1 MRAAGIIKSNP
12 VKLALAL
19 LGAGIVFF
27 SQVKLDL
34 LIKANRQGE
43 MMYFPNAAV
52 TKAAA
57 FGYDNLAGDWI
68 WLQTVQYYGQHSLT
82 DREYI
87 YLGHMFDIL
96 SVLAPDFKAAYNFG
110 ALLLAHDA
118 GDVPAA
124 DRLMQKGME
133 NNPEDWTLPFFRGFV
148 HFVFSRNYREAGRWF
163 TVSSR
168 QPQAPEMPGRFA
180 AFAMRKGKD
189 LETSRAL
196 WVELLNKTGNKTEK
210 IMAQFYIDKI
220 DREMV
225 IKQLQEL
232 SDTFH
237 KQNKRR
243 IASLKDLVLWGY
255 IKRVPDDPLGGVFY
269 WDQKTGKVY
278 AKGGQKIN

>member
-1 MRAAGIIKSNP
+1 MKEAGIIKSNP

-34 LIKANRQGE
+34 LVKENRQGE

-68 WLQTVQYYGQHSLT
+68 WLQTVQYYGQHTLT
-82 DREYI
+82 DRQYK
-87 YLGHMFDIL
+87 YLGHMFDVL
-96 SVLAPDFKAAYNFG
+96 SALAPDFKIAYNFG

-118 GDVPAA
+118 ADVPAA
-124 DRLMQKGME
+124 DRLLKKGME
-133 NNPEDWTLPFFRGFV
+133 NNPEDWAIPFFRGFV
-148 HFVFSRNYREAGRWF
+148 HYVFSRNYREAGRWF

-168 QPQAPEMPGRFA
+168 QPQAPEMPARFA

-196 WVELLNKTGNKTEK
+196 WAELLNKTGNKTEK
-210 IMAQFYIDKI
+210 ALARFYIDKI
-220 DREMV
+220 DREL
-225 IKQLQEL
+225 IIARLQQLAEG
-232 SDTFH
+232 H
-237 KQNKRR
+237 KKQNNRE
-243 IASLKDLVLWGY
+243 IDSLQDLVLWGH
-255 IKRVPDDPLGGVFY
+255 IKKIPSDPLGGGFY
-269 WDQKTGKVY
+269 WDRKKGKVET
-278 AKGGQKIN
+278 KGGRKVN

>member
-1 MRAAGIIKSNP
+1 MTASGIIKSNP

-19 LGAGIVFF
+19 LGAGIVFL

-34 LIKANRQGE
+34 LIKENRQGE

-68 WLQTVQYYGQHSLT
+68 WLQTVQYYGQHTLT
-82 DREYI
+82 DRQYQ
-87 YLGHMFDIL
+87 YLGHMFGVL
-96 SVLAPDFKAAYNFG
+96 SVLAPKFKVAYNFG

-118 GDVPAA
+118 ADVPAA
-124 DRLMQKGME
+124 DQLMKKGME
-133 NNPEDWTLPFFRGFV
+133 NNPEDWTIPFFRGFV

-210 IMAQFYIDKI
+210 TLAQFYIDKI
-220 DREMV
+220 DREM
-225 IKQLQEL
+225 ILKQLQEL

-255 IKRVPDDPLGGVFY
+255 IKLVPDDPLGGGFY

-278 AKGGQKIN
+278 AKGGRKIN

>member
-1 MRAAGIIKSNP
+1 MTAAGIIKSAP

-34 LIKANRQGE
+34 LIKENKQGE
-43 MMYFPNAAV
+43 MMYFPNAAM

-68 WLQTVQYYGQHSLT
+68 WLQTVQYYGQHTLT
-82 DREYI
+82 DRQYK
-87 YLGHMFDIL
+87 YLGHMFDVL
-96 SVLAPDFKAAYNFG
+96 SALAPDFKIAYNFG

-118 GDVPAA
+118 ADVPAA
-124 DRLMQKGME
+124 DRLLKKGME
-133 NNPEDWTLPFFRGFV
+133 NNPEDWAIPFFRGFV
-148 HFVFSRNYREAGRWF
+148 HYVFSRNYREAGRWF

-168 QPQAPEMPGRFA
+168 QPHAPEMPGRFA

-210 IMAQFYIDKI
+210 ALAQFYIDKI
-220 DREMV
+220 DREM
-225 IKQLQEL
+225 ILKRLQKLAEA
-232 SDTFH
+232 FH
-237 KQNKRR
+237 KQNKRQ
-243 IASLKDLVLWGY
+243 IELLKDLVLWGY
-255 IKRVPDDPLGGVFY
+255 IKRVPDDPLGGGFY
-269 WDQKTGKVY
+269 WDQKSGKVY
-278 AKGGQKIN
+278 AKGGRKAN